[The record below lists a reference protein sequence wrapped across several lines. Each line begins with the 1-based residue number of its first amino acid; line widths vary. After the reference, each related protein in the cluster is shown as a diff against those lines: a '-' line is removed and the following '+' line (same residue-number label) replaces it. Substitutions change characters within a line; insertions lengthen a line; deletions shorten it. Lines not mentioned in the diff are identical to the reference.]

1 MLVVEESRPWESVG
15 LSYVFSS
22 ETPTE
27 ASLRKRLKP
36 SALAEKKCGASPSAP
51 APAPLSFPVATPASL
66 RVAGQQTRK
75 AYGRFWFRFMNG
87 ESGADVYDRATAFW
101 ESVFR
106 SMDHNTHS
114 RYKNYVII
122 THGLMMV
129 GSG

>member
-1 MLVVEESRPWESVG
+1 
-15 LSYVFSS
+15 
-22 ETPTE
+22 
-27 ASLRKRLKP
+27 
-36 SALAEKKCGASPSAP
+36 
-51 APAPLSFPVATPASL
+51 
-66 RVAGQQTRK
+66 
-75 AYGRFWFRFMNG
+75 MNG

-129 GSG
+129 GGTYFLYCCRRRLG